1 MKKIMQNQK
10 EMCRAAAVFIGSV
23 LLFGVLLYLYIL
35 QFESTLLEENQS
47 RLSDASGHIVNF
59 MTSMVEE
66 QKKELIIIASS
77 VGLFP
82 DREEQTA
89 YLEEMARELD
99 FEYIGIAG
107 ADGLLFTTAFPEPK
121 DISGEVYFQAA
132 MDNRIYISDIT
143 RQIFNDRAV
152 GGILL
157 AVPVPDG
164 SGQALVAMLS
174 TVELGKNL
182 QADSFGG
189 EGYSYIIDKEGAL
202 VLHAKSMNF
211 NNFYQY
217 MQNVE
222 FDQGFTLEGLRADI
236 DRQTEGMVSYSEL
249 GVEKYAYYC
258 PLGLNN
264 WTVVSTV
271 PRDVV
276 TERTAVLSRNMVILC
291 AAALLVFLVLLS
303 SICILYLR
311 LESRRRANKA
321 KSAFLANMSHDMRTP
336 MNAII
341 GMAGIAGSHA
351 GDPAAVQDC
360 CRKIIS
366 SGRHLLGLI
375 SDVLDMSK
383 IESGRLTLSRRPMS
397 LAEVMENTVTLV
409 YPYMQEKHHRFA
421 VRIHKLDHEY
431 FLGDSLRLSQIFVNI
446 LTNGAKFTPEGGE
459 ITAEAEELP
468 PQKEGTAR
476 LSFTFSDNGIGMKP
490 EFLKHIFDAFS
501 REQDSKVDTI
511 EGSGL
516 GMAITKRI
524 VDEMGG
530 EIHVDSQEGKG
541 TVFTVTLSLEPDP
554 EAPEK
559 PVLPGWRVLVVD
571 GDEKQGRELVRMLG
585 EMGAAADLADGGPGA
600 AALLEQAGAAG
611 EGYQAVLL
619 DQGVYEAGE
628 TAAIAG
634 AGGKPL
640 ILYAYG
646 WEDIRSLAEAAG
658 VRGFLQKPVFSAALA
673 SCLLGLAGSETQEG
687 DRMQEGDGVRRD
699 DFAGKTILVVEDNEI
714 NREIA
719 QLTLAETGA
728 CVCSA
733 RDGQEGVELFG
744 SSPEG
749 RFDMILMDIQMPHM
763 DGYEATRRI
772 RKMNRT
778 DSRLPILAISAN
790 AFPEDMAAAGKAGMD
805 GYLTKPIDVENWMK
819 EIRKYLGPKQP
830 PEDGYCADI

>member
-1 MKKIMQNQK
+1 MKKIIQNQK
-10 EMCRAAAVFIGSV
+10 EMCRAAAVFISSV
-23 LLFGVLLYLYIL
+23 LLFGVLLYLYII

-66 QKKELIIIASS
+66 QKKELLIIASS
-77 VGLFP
+77 VGVYP
-82 DREEQTA
+82 DRERQTA
-89 YLEEMARELD
+89 YLDAMAGELD

-107 ADGLLFTTAFPEPK
+107 KDGLLFTPAFPEPK
-121 DISGEVYFQAA
+121 DISGEAYFQAA

-143 RQIFNDRAV
+143 RQIFTDRAV
-152 GGILL
+152 GGILI
-157 AVPVPDG
+157 AVPVPDA
-164 SGQALVAMLS
+164 GQVLVAMLG

-189 EGYSYIIDKEGAL
+189 EGYSYIIDKEGIP
-202 VLHAKSMNF
+202 VLHARSMNF
-211 NNFYQY
+211 SNFYQY
-217 MQNVE
+217 MRNVDFE
-222 FDQGFTLEGLRADI
+222 NGFTLEGLRDDI
-236 DRQTEGMVSYSEL
+236 DRQIEGMVSYSEL

-341 GMAGIAGSHA
+341 GMAGIAENHA
-351 GDPAAVQDC
+351 GDPAAVRDC

-383 IESGRLTLSRRPMS
+383 IESGRLTLNHKPMS
-397 LAEVMENTVTLV
+397 LAEVMVNTVTLA
-409 YPYMQEKHHRFA
+409 YPYMQEKCHRFD
-421 VRIHKLDHEY
+421 VYIHELRHEY

-446 LTNGAKFTPEGGE
+446 LTNGAKFTPDGGR
-459 ITAEAEELP
+459 IMVEAEELP

-490 EFLKHIFDAFS
+490 EFLKHIFDAFT
-501 REQDSKVDTI
+501 RAQDSKVDKI

-524 VDEMGG
+524 VDQMEG
-530 EIHVDSQEGKG
+530 EIHVDSEEGKG
-541 TVFTVTLSLEPDP
+541 TVFTVILSLEPDP
-554 EAPEK
+554 EAPKK
-559 PVLPGWRVLVVD
+559 PVLPACRVLVVD
-571 GDEKQGRELVRMLG
+571 GDVKQGQELVRML
-585 EMGAAADLADGGPGA
+585 EDMGAGADLAAGAPLA
-600 AALLEQAGAAG
+600 AAMLEQAVAAG
-611 EGYQAVLL
+611 VGYDAVLA
-619 DQGVYEAGE
+619 DRDVFETGE
-628 TAAIAG
+628 TEGITG
-634 AGGKPL
+634 AGGTPL

-646 WEDIRSLAEAAG
+646 WEDIRSRAEAAG
-658 VRGFLQKPVFSAALA
+658 IRSFLQKPLFPAALA
-673 SCLLGLAGSETQEG
+673 SCLLETAGCETAEG
-687 DRMQEGDGVRRD
+687 DCVRRD
-699 DFAGKTILVVEDNEI
+699 DFTGKTILVVEDNEI
-714 NREIA
+714 NLEIA
-719 QLTLAETGA
+719 RLTLAETGA
-728 CVCSA
+728 CVCCA
-733 RDGQEGVELFG
+733 RDGREGVEQFAA
-744 SSPEG
+744 SFTG
-749 RFDMILMDIQMPHM
+749 RFDLILMDIQMPHM

-772 RKMNRT
+772 RKMDRE
-778 DSRLPILAISAN
+778 DSGLPILAISAN
-790 AFPEDMAAAGKAGMD
+790 AFPEDIAAAGKAGMD
-805 GYLTKPIDVENWMK
+805 GYLTKPIDVQSWME
-819 EIRKYLGPKQP
+819 EIRKYLCAKQP
-830 PEDGYCADI
+830 PGDGHCAEM